1 MAALASL
8 RSAWEEAVVARV
20 RKEMEVSEP
29 RMRERIGVARSQDIV
44 DALRCEYETL
54 QAELSAAHKLVSLQT
69 DEQGDRC
76 CANET
81 AENKSMIVVLAFC
94 CCFNFFAILLHHDLL
109 CSSCA
114 ASSLYLLLLLLLLYL
129 YFSCSSP

>member
-1 MAALASL
+1 M
-8 RSAWEEAVVARV
+8 VARV
-20 RKEMEVSEP
+20 RKEMEVSEA

-54 QAELSAAHKLVSLQT
+54 QAVLSAAHKLVSLQT

-94 CCFNFFAILLHHDLL
+94 CCFNFFAILFCIMICFVLLVLLRLYICFFCFFFYIFIFLVFLHD
-109 CSSCA
+109 
-114 ASSLYLLLLLLLLYL
+114 
-129 YFSCSSP
+129 